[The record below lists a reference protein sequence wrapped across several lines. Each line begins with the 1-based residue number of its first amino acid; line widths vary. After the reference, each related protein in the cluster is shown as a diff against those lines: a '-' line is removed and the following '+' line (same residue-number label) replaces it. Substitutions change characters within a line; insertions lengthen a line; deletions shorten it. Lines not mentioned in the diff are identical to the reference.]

1 MYGSFNTT
9 RLQGAANIPIIP
21 GQLAFRGVMGYE
33 YSDGYYKNGDCYG
46 PVVAFAPT
54 KFAGVEGCGD
64 GENIGGKAGWNAP
77 AKLLRGRSPPL
88 ARKGDRL
95 GKAQSR
101 RVNPRSRRH

>member
-33 YSDGYYKNGDCYG
+33 YSDGYYKNGACYG

-64 GENIGGKAGWNAP
+64 GENIGGKDVWNAR
-77 AKLLRGRSPPL
+77 AKRLR
-88 ARKGDRL
+88 AEE
-95 GKAQSR
+95 R
-101 RVNPRSRRH
+101 RVGKEGARTCRSRGSP

>member
-33 YSDGYYKNGDCYG
+33 YSDGYYKNGACYG

-64 GENIGGKAGWNAP
+64 GENIGGKDVWNAR
-77 AKLLRGRSPPL
+77 AKLLWAPSSAFSALPIGRASCRERGCQ
-88 ARKGDRL
+88 K
-95 GKAQSR
+95 
-101 RVNPRSRRH
+101 V

>member
-33 YSDGYYKNGDCYG
+33 YSDGYYKNGACYG

-64 GENIGGKAGWNAP
+64 GEKLAGKDCWTARAQHLGGPSSTFRAP
-77 AKLLRGRSPPL
+77 LRYECN
-88 ARKGDRL
+88 
-95 GKAQSR
+95 Q
-101 RVNPRSRRH
+101 NPRES